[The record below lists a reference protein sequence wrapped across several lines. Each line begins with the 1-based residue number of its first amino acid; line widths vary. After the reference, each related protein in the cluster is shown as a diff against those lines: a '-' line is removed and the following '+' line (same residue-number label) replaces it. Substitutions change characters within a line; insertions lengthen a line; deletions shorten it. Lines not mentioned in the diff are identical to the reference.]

1 MLTLCMDTAYKYL
14 SLSLIEDGKIIAAID
29 EECFKKQS
37 EMVFVKLDELFCM
50 AKRDRL
56 AIDSVCITSGP
67 GSYTGVRIAMTIA
80 KTIAEVAKLKLFT
93 ISTLRLYSN
102 GEKNTMV
109 IMDARASRAY
119 VGIYDNGNTVM
130 KDQVMNLND
139 INPENYNVV
148 GDGSL
153 IGKDDKM
160 YTISGAFLKT
170 MNFWEEVKEIDFL
183 VPEYLKES
191 DSSRC
196 CGMLGSR

>member
-1 MLTLCMDTAYKYL
+1 MLTLCMYTAYKYL

-119 VGIYDNGNTVM
+119 VGIYDNGNAVM

-191 DSSRC
+191 DSYYR
-196 CGMLGSR
+196 